1 MENRRFRLD
10 PSYLLCP
17 AIESRFFDAHAET
30 RQIDTLGIKTEWTLA
45 AIISR
50 KLALAERRLR
60 GGKLLSDPFS
70 LDGVG
75 CGRLLDYPKPVD
87 AFCSRDPP
95 FERGRQ
101 GIVANGGL
109 TVKTVKGLFDNVISY
124 FRIEHLIF
132 LVPICGFALY
142 DSVFQAFSSIL
153 GVLREAYPDAS
164 VTTIQ
169 MIIAIPPM
177 ASIPGTLLSG
187 VLSSYVRKKRIVEF
201 ALAVIF
207 VGGMIPVV
215 FGDPTLE
222 AMFACSA
229 CVGVGQGLLHPMANA
244 FICQTWE
251 DDQRS
256 RALGFKQSFNFIGD
270 ALVALCVGYLSLS
283 HWGNAF
289 LVYLGVIPIFILAHV
304 LFPEGEL
311 EQKLVTVRPHA
322 RRRATVANG
331 SSHCDEMFSDG
342 DSSSSQSRGAA
353 VPHAASSVATTRTAG
368 LRELFKPRMVYLF
381 VLFAFA
387 MMFLYGFNTN
397 IAMLVQERGLGNAAD
412 VSKIASVVSITS
424 FLLGI
429 IYGKV
434 TEVCGRYTLVA
445 GYVLLACGM
454 LVASFGTSLP
464 AIAFGG
470 ILFWLGIGD
479 SADKHHLLRFEDRRQ
494 DGGHHG
500 HIGGRFFR
508 VAGCN
513 VVACCHQ

>member
-1 MENRRFRLD
+1 MENRRFRRNS
-10 PSYLLCP
+10 SYLLCP

-30 RQIDTLGIKTEWTLA
+30 RQIDTLGIKTERTLA

-109 TVKTVKGLFDNVISY
+109 TVKTVKGLFDNVVSY

-187 VLSSYVRKKRIVEF
+187 VLSSYIRKKRIVEF

-215 FGDPTLE
+215 FRDPTLE

-304 LFPEGEL
+304 LFPKGEL

-331 SSHCDEMFSDG
+331 SSHCDEMLSDG
-342 DSSSSQSRGAA
+342 DSSSSLRRAA

-445 GYVLLACGM
+445 GYVLLDDMRG
-454 LVASFGTSLP
+454 
-464 AIAFGG
+464 
-470 ILFWLGIGD
+470 
-479 SADKHHLLRFEDRRQ
+479 
-494 DGGHHG
+494 
-500 HIGGRFFR
+500 
-508 VAGCN
+508 
-513 VVACCHQ
+513 